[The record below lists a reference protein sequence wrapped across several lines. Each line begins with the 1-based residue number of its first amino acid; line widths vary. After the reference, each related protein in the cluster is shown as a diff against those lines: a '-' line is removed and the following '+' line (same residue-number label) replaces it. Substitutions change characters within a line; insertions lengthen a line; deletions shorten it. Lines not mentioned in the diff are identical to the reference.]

1 MMRPAAQSVADAGP
15 GIDPAGRGTVVC
27 AWIFCFLDEAP
38 LMKPRYAL
46 GSAALM
52 IGSAV
57 NYFGDRLLGVKL
69 ELFHGLATFGGL
81 WLLDIFI
88 VPFLAGLT
96 VAWVFGQGGKW
107 LCYFPPLIVRCI
119 AYAEVLFLEDIPP
132 GSSLI
137 PLGWWGFFV
146 ILVMESAAFGGILG
160 EVFLKRI
167 YTRSQAAKLAS
178 QRTDPKP

>member
-1 MMRPAAQSVADAGP
+1 
-15 GIDPAGRGTVVC
+15 
-27 AWIFCFLDEAP
+27 
-38 LMKPRYAL
+38 MKPRYAL

-69 ELFHGLATFGGL
+69 ELYHGIATFSGL
-81 WLLDIFI
+81 WIADVFI
-88 VPFLAGLT
+88 VPFIAGLA
-96 VAWVFGQGGKW
+96 VAWVFGHGGKW
-107 LCYFPPLIVRCI
+107 LCYFPPMIVRCI
-119 AYAEVLFLEDIPP
+119 AYADILFFEEIPA

-146 ILVMESAAFGGILG
+146 ILVVEAAAFGGILG
-160 EVFLKRI
+160 EVFIKRV

-178 QRTDPKP
+178 QHPEPKP